1 MAENTGWQKLG
12 FVLGGGAGGVREQ
25 AYQEGRYRTAQT
37 ESALASAREKQLDA
51 ESSLR
56 KLKARE
62 QTEQLAIDSGFEAA
76 DARLLGNL
84 VVGEGGSD
92 FRSGV
97 EGLAGRQEMD
107 FRAILGDPA
116 SSREAQFAAG
126 QGVQGKA
133 LNPYDMMGAGDFLD
147 IRQEGDV
154 PSLMTT
160 PLGETM
166 ADENLAS
173 AEASTELALRRKDE
187 RLNPQRYMTGAGGIK
202 APTGYMLNPEFDDTQ
217 PQSATN
223 TRLIPISGGPADPNT
238 PGKLGSRERQVILR
252 VIGAAR
258 NTVSDLQNIMS
269 LPSGASR
276 GVLGTGIGGSPGAS
290 ILDATVDSL
299 KNRIADEETRDY
311 NAMLGGFTT
320 ALGTIERQG
329 LPGSDTLS
337 AQYETLILRPE
348 DTVQTKMRKLALVRQ
363 AVENGLEPHLYS
375 NVLPPE
381 LEAYVG
387 NLIAAV
393 KQAVPFSPRDVALL
407 SVEPDGSRLTIADIV
422 NEAGANVPIGPDGLP
437 VEVAVAAPGKRTTG
451 QNADIGGGVSKIPAR
466 IPQGYRYTDPE
477 DGQIYE
483 YGGPEGGDGTNPDD
497 WFPVVME

>member
-1 MAENTGWQKLG
+1 MAEHGFQKLG
-12 FVLGGGAGGVREQ
+12 FLLGGGAGGVREE

-51 ESSLR
+51 EGALR
-56 KLKARE
+56 KMKARE
-62 QTEQLAIDSGFEAA
+62 QTEQLAIDSGFDAA

-84 VVGEGGSD
+84 VAGEGGSN
-92 FRSGV
+92 FKAGV
-97 EGLAGRQEMD
+97 EGLAGQQEMD
-107 FRAILGDPA
+107 FRTILGDPA
-116 SSREAQFAAG
+116 SSRESQFAAG

-133 LNPYDMMGAGDFLD
+133 LNPYEMMGTGDFLD
-147 IRQEGDV
+147 IRQEGGN
-154 PSLMTT
+154 PTLMTT

-166 ADENLAS
+166 AAENRAS
-173 AEASTELALRRKDE
+173 EAASTQLALRREDE
-187 RLNPQRYMTGAGGIK
+187 RLNPQRYVAGAGGVK
-202 APTGYMLNPEFDDTQ
+202 APTGYMLNSEFDDTQ
-217 PQSATN
+217 PESRTN
-223 TRLIPISGGPADPNT
+223 TRLVPISGGPADPNT
-238 PGKLGSRERQVILR
+238 PGKLGSRERQVIIR

-276 GVLGTGIGGSPGAS
+276 GILGTGIGGAPGAS
-290 ILDATVDSL
+290 ILDATVDSM

-311 NAMLGGFTT
+311 NAMLGGFTN

-329 LPGSDTLS
+329 LVGSDTLS
-337 AQYETLILRPE
+337 AQYESLILRPE

-375 NVLPPE
+375 NVLPPD
-381 LEAYVG
+381 LTAYVG

-407 SVEPDGSRLTIADIV
+407 SLEAAGSPMTLAQIM
-422 NEAGANVPIGPDGLP
+422 NEAGTDIPVDARGVPNEIALP
-437 VEVAVAAPGKRTTG
+437 APGERSG
-451 QNADIGGGVSKIPAR
+451 AAANADIGGGVTTLPAQ
-466 IPQGYRYTDPE
+466 IPQGFRYTDPD
-477 DGQIYE
+477 DGRIYE